1 MTPEIL
7 VPEVAVE
14 TALLALK
21 EGGALIDVREPAEW
35 AAGHAPEA
43 IHMPMGEVPSRID
56 ELPIDATLYLIC
68 RSGRRSARVTAY
80 VAERG
85 WEAVNVEGGM
95 LAWETAG
102 APVIDASGGPGS
114 IA

>member
-7 VPEVAVE
+7 VPEVDVE
-14 TALLALK
+14 TALLALDQ
-21 EGGALIDVREPAEW
+21 GAVLIDVREPAEW
-35 AAGHAPEA
+35 AAGHAPHA
-43 IHMPMGEVPSRID
+43 VHIPIGEVSERID
-56 ELPIDATLYLIC
+56 EVPLDTPLYLIC

-85 WEAVNVEGGM
+85 WDAFNVEGGM

-102 APVIDASGGPGS
+102 GPVVDASGGPGS